1 MANDMNKVKILM
13 SLLGSDA
20 SVLYAYLPESIVQK
34 IQSEPLPNVDVNQ
47 ARSVLD
53 AFVGEIDQIPASAK
67 SEVAPP
73 EGKSESTGGAD
84 YKRMAARIGS
94 QPAQMVRFFFG
105 YLPAEDQQ
113 RLLPYLSATMRS
125 QVAGLEPIERN
136 AVSDK
141 VFERLY
147 QLATADEEEAN
158 VPVGAQRA

>member
-1 MANDMNKVKILM
+1 MNKVKVLM
-13 SLLGSDA
+13 SLLGNDA
-20 SVLYAYLPESIVQK
+20 SVLYAYLPEPIVQK

-67 SEVAPP
+67 SEFASVPP
-73 EGKSESTGGAD
+73 EGKSEPTGGAD
-84 YKRMAARIGS
+84 YKRMAARIGP

-113 RLLPYLSATMRS
+113 RLLPYLSVTMRS

-136 AVSDK
+136 AMSDK

-147 QLATADEEEAN
+147 QLATADEEEEAN
-158 VPVGAQRA
+158 IPVGAQRA